1 MSKLF
6 SSSVPDERAEAL
18 VDRYDLRDLTA
29 PTDGS
34 ASFTDGFFF
43 GGWEVEG
50 WSPLR
55 QSTHVVEG
63 RRVHTA
69 VWTKAGAKNEAG
81 DPPVA
86 VKVEVTECASERDAR
101 AALLEALDIT
111 MSVDVLQRTEDGP
124 GEVALLPRSKDEPA
138 TGLFVRS
145 NCLVRVSNA
154 EREVVPVNTFFQVD
168 RLFFGPV
175 EAVSNA
181 AAPDEAHLAGGH
193 PAHHRVGEKAPPRLR
208 LGLEC
213 LGHPGPRCRRAAG
226 KRQQGGDD
234 RGYRELSHPRDIGA
248 PRPAAMMRV
257 KPGLP
262 RYRPSSARTTPTP
275 TDSTTETRIAL
286 VTGMNMVVL
295 SRSITMSPG
304 SRPSP
309 SRVSGP
315 QSSPSRTSATP
326 AMMRNRAMAAG

>member
-181 AAPDEAHLAGGH
+181 AAPDVRVLIEGAEGSTGEPVPLPAEAADPLDRDVWLRFLSEEGGRFGRLQEKD
-193 PAHHRVGEKAPPRLR
+193 AARVYFTSDVEGEFPVQVFAVSENGSVSR
-208 LGLEC
+208 
-213 LGHPGPRCRRAAG
+213 
-226 KRQQGGDD
+226 
-234 RGYRELSHPRDIGA
+234 
-248 PRPAAMMRV
+248 
-257 KPGLP
+257 
-262 RYRPSSARTTPTP
+262 
-275 TDSTTETRIAL
+275 TETQVFIR
-286 VTGMNMVVL
+286 
-295 SRSITMSPG
+295 
-304 SRPSP
+304 
-309 SRVSGP
+309 
-315 QSSPSRTSATP
+315 
-326 AMMRNRAMAAG
+326 